1 MDNKTMV
8 QYFEWYLPSDKTLWK
23 SVKNDAKHLNDIGIT
38 SVWLPPAYK
47 GASGINDVG
56 YSVYDLYDLGE
67 FNQKGTVATKYGT
80 KDEYL
85 DAINELHN
93 NNIKVYA
100 DTVLNHKT
108 GADEIEKTYAVK
120 DDENDRTKTIGELR
134 KIEAWTKFDFWGRNG
149 KYSNFKW
156 NWTHFD
162 GVDYDC
168 MHNESGIFRF
178 IGKTWDEE
186 VDHELGNYDYL
197 LGADIDMDDEEVIEE
212 LDKWGKWYLETTN
225 VDGFRLDAVKHIKF
239 QFYERWIKKLRKESN
254 KDLFAVGEYW
264 SNNLD
269 SLKNYINKTDE
280 TISLFDVPLHFN
292 FYEASNS
299 DIDFD
304 MSTLLNNTLVE
315 EMPDYAVTFVDNH
328 DSQYGQALESW
339 VRDWFKPMAYAIIL
353 LREKG
358 YPCVFYGD
366 LYGVKCQLI
375 KPVEHIEELIKLRKL
390 YAYGKEHDYFDD
402 ADVVGFTREGDSE
415 HKDSG
420 LAVIMTNWYI
430 GKEKKMYVGKKFA
443 NTTFKDYLNNVTE
456 TVEIDEDGYGV
467 FKVAPKSLSVWRK
480 EED

>member
-1 MDNKTMV
+1 MDNKTMI

-23 SVKNDAKHLNDIGIT
+23 NVKNDAKHLSDIGIT

-47 GASGINDVG
+47 GAAGINDVG
-56 YSVYDLYDLGE
+56 YSVYDLFDLGE
-67 FNQKGTVATKYGT
+67 FNQKGTVETKYGS
-80 KDEYL
+80 KGSYI
-85 DAINELHN
+85 DAICELHN

-100 DTVLNHKT
+100 DVVLNHKT

-120 DDENDRTKTIGELR
+120 DDENDRTKTIGPIR

-212 LDKWGKWYLETTN
+212 LDKWGKWYLDTTG

-239 QFYERWIKKLRKESN
+239 QFYERWISKLREERD
-254 KDLFAVGEYW
+254 KDLFAVAEYW
-264 SNNLD
+264 SNDLD
-269 SLKNYINKTDE
+269 SLKNYITKTNNLI
-280 TISLFDVPLHFN
+280 TLFDVPLHFN
-292 FYEASNS
+292 LHKASTS
-299 DIDFD
+299 DVDFD
-304 MSTLLNNTLVE
+304 MSTLLDNTLVE
-315 EMPDYAVTFVDNH
+315 EMPEYAVTFVDNH

-339 VRDWFKPMAYAIIL
+339 IRDWFKPMAYAIIL
-353 LREKG
+353 LRDKG

-375 KPVEHIEELIKLRKL
+375 EPVEYIEKLITLRKL

-402 ADVVGFTREGDSE
+402 ADVVGFTREGDTE

-420 LAVIMTNWYI
+420 MAVIMTNWYEP
-430 GKEKKMYVGKKFA
+430 KEKKMFVGEKFA
-443 NTTFKDYLNNVTE
+443 KSTFKDYLNNVE
-456 TVEIDEDGYGV
+456 ESVEIDEDGYGV
-467 FKVAPKSLSVWRK
+467 FKVNPKSLSVWRK
-480 EED
+480 ED